1 MPQQIQNSRTATQIF
16 IGVSMGLAAILSLIS
31 MSSLVGVWSM
41 INHFQMLLLLL
52 ITGAFIPRIVRQY
65 LIGMNFV
72 LNICGFVPSHKVP
85 LIANLFSWMK
95 FEQYNEDL
103 HDIGVEDGSTVVNN
117 LSSLIILLFLIILQL
132 FFAIIYT

>member
-1 MPQQIQNSRTATQIF
+1 MPKQIKNSQTVTQIL
-16 IGVSMGLAAILSLIS
+16 ICVSMGLAAILSLIS

-65 LIGMNFV
+65 LAGMNFV